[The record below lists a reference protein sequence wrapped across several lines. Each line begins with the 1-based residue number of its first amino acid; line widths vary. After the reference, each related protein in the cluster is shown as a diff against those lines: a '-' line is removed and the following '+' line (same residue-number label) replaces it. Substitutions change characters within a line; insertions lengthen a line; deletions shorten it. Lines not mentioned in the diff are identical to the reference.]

1 MGFVGVVLGL
11 AWPASPPAAR
21 GHTPRW
27 PGGQGTGRNPWV
39 DSPPVFL
46 GFLGFLGAFLCL
58 AWPASLQPHVVT
70 RRIGQGGRA
79 QEGIPACRWSS
90 FFSLVFLGF
99 SFVFAWP
106 ASLQPH
112 VVVRRNGLGGR
123 AQEGI
128 PGCGWVPLGLLGFLG
143 AWSGLGRRNGQGT
156 R

>member
-1 MGFVGVVLGL
+1 MSLQATQVGETSRNLGVWLGFVGVVLGL

-46 GFLGFLGAFLCL
+46 DFLGFLGAFLCL
-58 AWPASLQPHVVT
+58 
-70 RRIGQGGRA
+70 
-79 QEGIPACRWSS
+79 
-90 FFSLVFLGF
+90 
-99 SFVFAWP
+99 AWP

-128 PGCGWVPLGLLGFLG
+128 PECGWVPLGLLGFLG